1 MTSEKSEDPK
11 GVKASFEDLMEVVT
25 EASLRLD
32 GVIINPGAAEVIFG
46 KELIESIKGQMAPS
60 DESEQTVDMHVAEPS
75 EYPSGLKDML
85 KQFALD
91 ETRVSKVW
99 VRLLAT
105 ADGSMMRWLIGVETS
120 AQGDERQYILD
131 TLKRFITP
139 TLGNVESIVA
149 SSDEDY
155 VKQAIKDV
163 KPFYERT

>member
-1 MTSEKSEDPK
+1 
-11 GVKASFEDLMEVVT
+11 
-25 EASLRLD
+25 
-32 GVIINPGAAEVIFG
+32 
-46 KELIESIKGQMAPS
+46 
-60 DESEQTVDMHVAEPS
+60 
-75 EYPSGLKDML
+75 ML

-105 ADGSMMRWLIGVETS
+105 DDGSMMRWLIGVETS
-120 AQGDERQYILD
+120 AQGDERQYIFD

-139 TLGNVESIVA
+139 ILGNVESIVA